1 MVEFEVEPREV
12 TISLKRYDELI
23 GEIHSRKD
31 ELNRLYSEMD
41 ELKKKHAKE
50 IESMIE
56 EGKVRVI
63 RAKRIGLLPWSMK
76 FKTKYLN
83 FDDVKEEVYQHF
95 KDGLFD
101 DEFKK
106 AFAERIEALS
116 KEKTENMNKILDLEH
131 ELRKLKNRSWW
142 QRLFNI

>member
-1 MVEFEVEPREV
+1 MVEFEEGPREV

-23 GEIHSRKD
+23 GEIHDKKERIESLHR
-31 ELNRLYSEMD
+31 EMD
-41 ELKKKHAKE
+41 ELKKKHATE
-50 IESMIE
+50 IHAMIE

-76 FKTKYLN
+76 FNTEYLN

-116 KEKTENMNKILDLEH
+116 KEKTDNMNKILELEH